1 MECFNCSQ
9 EYVPENNERLIS
21 GSRVCPSCKD
31 AFDEMQKIREALQT
45 LEKYSNLDKHGKDRL
60 RHHRIYTCFS
70 NAVKEQFSVTLKK
83 FIKQFD
89 LYESS
94 EEFIPGNNKEEME
107 KLERLRCF

>member
-9 EYVPENNERLIS
+9 EYVPEDNERLIA
-21 GSRVCPSCKD
+21 GSKVCPECKD
-31 AFDEMQKIREALQT
+31 AFDEMQKIREAIQT
-45 LEKYSNLDKHGKDRL
+45 LEKYANLEKHGKDRL
-60 RHHRIYTCFS
+60 HHHRIYTCFS

-94 EEFIPGNNKEEME
+94 EDFIPGNNKEKME
-107 KLERLRCF
+107 ELEWRSF